1 MMPEPPATAR
11 AILDRIRALT
21 GVKEEG
27 SPENQRRYRD
37 LANTVIGQ
45 MLPAGAVKG
54 GAAMYFRYGDGSR
67 FSVDL
72 DASQALAVK
81 EFHQVFQER
90 LADGWGGF
98 TGTISQRQ
106 KAEPEGVPE
115 QYVLQPY
122 SIKLLYNGSKWPHT
136 ISFELSRDELD
147 STASPEYEI
156 SADTLELFEALGL
169 PTPEPVPLVPIV
181 HQMAQKL
188 HEITVSDS
196 ERAHDLIDLQ
206 LMHSTRPIDLAEL
219 AATTQKLFAL
229 RQTHPWPA
237 TVKPTRTWNDL
248 YQAAQEGIDPTSPH
262 AEAVAGS
269 LDAAVDWANH
279 LLMDLATIGDSSS
292 G

>member
-1 MMPEPPATAR
+1 MPEPPATAR

-54 GAAMYFRYGDGSR
+54 GAAMYFRYGDASR

-72 DASQALAVK
+72 DASHALAVK
-81 EFHQVFQER
+81 EFHQAFQER
-90 LADGWGGF
+90 LAAGWGGF
-98 TGTISQRQ
+98 TGTMAERQ

-122 SIKLLYNGSKWPHT
+122 SINLLYKGSKWPHT

-147 STASPEYEI
+147 STASPEYDI
-156 SADTLELFEALGL
+156 SADTLGLFEELGL
-169 PTPEPVPLVPIV
+169 PAPEPVPLVPIV

-188 HEITVSDS
+188 HAITLPESG
-196 ERAHDLIDLQ
+196 RAHDLIDLQ
-206 LMHSTRPIDLAEL
+206 LMHSTRSVDPTEL
-219 AATTQKLFAL
+219 AVTTKRLFAF

-237 TVKPTRTWNDL
+237 IVNPAGTWNDL
-248 YQAAQEGIDPTSPH
+248 YQAAREGMDPTSSL
-262 AEAVAGS
+262 AETVAES
-269 LDAAVDWANH
+269 HQAAVDWANS
-279 LLMDLATIGDSSS
+279 LLTDLACLSEESS

>member
-1 MMPEPPATAR
+1 MPEPPATAK
-11 AILDRIRALT
+11 AILDRIRNLT
-21 GVKEEG
+21 GINEEG

-54 GAAMYFRYGDGSR
+54 GAAMYFRYGDASR

-72 DASQALAVK
+72 DASQALAIK
-81 EFHQVFQER
+81 EFHQAFQER
-90 LADGWGGF
+90 LAEGWGGF
-98 TGTISQRQ
+98 TGTIAERP
-106 KAEPEGVPE
+106 KAEPAGVPDK
-115 QYVLQPY
+115 YVLQPY
-122 SIKLLYNGSKWPHT
+122 SINLLFNGSKWPHT
-136 ISFELSRDELD
+136 IAFELSRDELD
-147 STASPEYEI
+147 STASPEYDI

-188 HEITVSDS
+188 HAITLPDS

-206 LMHSTRPIDLAEL
+206 LMHSTRTVDLDEL
-219 AATTQKLFAL
+219 AITTKRLFAF

-237 TVKPTRTWNDL
+237 TVKPTSTWNDL
-248 YQAAQEGIDPTSPH
+248 YQAAQEGMDPTSPH
-262 AEAVAGS
+262 AEVVANS
-269 LDAAVDWANH
+269 LDTAVEWANR
-279 LLMDLATIGDSSS
+279 LLADLATRTEESS

>member
-1 MMPEPPATAR
+1 MPEPPATAR

-54 GAAMYFRYGDGSR
+54 GAAMYFRYGDASR

-72 DASQALAVK
+72 DVSQALAVK
-81 EFHQVFQER
+81 EFHQASQER
-90 LADGWGGF
+90 LVAGWGGF
-98 TGTISQRQ
+98 TGTIAERPR
-106 KAEPEGVPE
+106 AEPDGVPE

-122 SIKLLYNGSKWPHT
+122 SINLLYKGSRWPHS

-147 STASPEYEI
+147 STASPEYDI

-169 PTPEPVPLVPIV
+169 PAPEPVPLVPIV

-188 HEITVSDS
+188 HAITLPDS

-206 LMHSTRPIDLAEL
+206 LMHSTRSVDLTEL
-219 AATTQKLFAL
+219 AVTTKRLFAF

-237 TVKPTRTWNDL
+237 IVNPTSTWNDL
-248 YQAAQEGIDPTSPH
+248 YQAAREGMDRTSPH
-262 AEAVAGS
+262 AETVAES
-269 LDAAVDWANH
+269 HQAAVDWANS
-279 LLMDLATIGDSSS
+279 LLADLASLSEQSS

>member
-1 MMPEPPATAR
+1 MPEPPATAR

-54 GAAMYFRYGDGSR
+54 GAAMYFRYGDASR

-72 DASQALAVK
+72 DASQAITVK
-81 EFHQVFQER
+81 EFHQAFQEL
-90 LADGWGGF
+90 LAEGWGGF
-98 TGTISQRQ
+98 TGTITERP

-122 SIKLLYNGSKWPHT
+122 SITLLFNGSKWPHT

-147 STASPEYEI
+147 STASPEYDI

-169 PTPEPVPLVPIV
+169 PAPEPVPLVPIV
-181 HQMAQKL
+181 HQIAQKF
-188 HEITVSDS
+188 HAITFPDS

-206 LMHSTRPIDLAEL
+206 LMHSTRTIDNAEL
-219 AATTQKLFAL
+219 AATTKRLFAF
-229 RQTHPWPA
+229 RQTHSWPA
-237 TVKPTRTWNDL
+237 MVKPTGTWNDL
-248 YQAAQEGIDPTSPH
+248 YQAAREGMDPTSPH
-262 AEAVAGS
+262 AEAVAES
-269 LDAAVDWANH
+269 LDVAVDWANS
-279 LLMDLATIGDSSS
+279 LLTEFAALSERSSE
-292 G
+292 

>member
-1 MMPEPPATAR
+1 MPDSPATAR

-54 GAAMYFRYGDGSR
+54 GAAMYFRYGDASR

-72 DASQALAVK
+72 DVSQALAVK
-81 EFHQVFQER
+81 EFHQAFQER
-90 LADGWGGF
+90 LVAGWGGF
-98 TGTISQRQ
+98 TGTVAERPR
-106 KAEPEGVPE
+106 AEPDGVPE

-122 SIKLLYNGSKWPHT
+122 SINLLYKGSKWPHS

-147 STASPEYEI
+147 STASPEYDI

-169 PTPEPVPLVPIV
+169 PAPEPVPLVPIV

-188 HEITVSDS
+188 HAITLPDS

-206 LMHSTRPIDLAEL
+206 LMHSTRSVDLTGL
-219 AATTQKLFAL
+219 AVTTKRLFAF

-237 TVKPTRTWNDL
+237 IVNPTSTWNDL
-248 YQAAQEGIDPTSPH
+248 YQAAREGMDSTSPH
-262 AEAVAGS
+262 AETVAES
-269 LDAAVDWANH
+269 HQAAVDWANS

-292 G
+292 R